1 MGHPAL
7 LVIVGKSTHTH
18 THTHTH
24 NWVQEPVSFDK
35 IFVHDR
41 QFSMFSLSEAEHSH
55 FGKSYNKGD

>member
-7 LVIVGKSTHTH
+7 LVIVGKSTH